1 MNVEQSKNV
10 YLRIGKELSEKMT
23 KSELNKFSQEVVNF
37 LRYAG
42 VDKNMKIKLF
52 QTIIEAVARKK
63 VSLPDDSRFTQGI
76 LQSGELEMTTNVGF
90 IIQGLSYH
98 NN

>member
-1 MNVEQSKNV
+1 MNV
-10 YLRIGKELSEKMT
+10 YLQIGKDLSEKMT

-42 VDKNMKIKLF
+42 VDKDMKIKLF

-63 VSLPDDSRFTQGI
+63 ITLPNDSKFTEGI
-76 LQSGELEMTTNVGF
+76 LQSSEFEMTENVGF
-90 IIQGLSYH
+90 ILEGLSCR

>member
-1 MNVEQSKNV
+1 MNV
-10 YLRIGKELSEKMT
+10 YLQIGKELSEKMT

-42 VDKNMKIKLF
+42 VDKDMKIKLF

-63 VSLPDDSRFTQGI
+63 ITLPNDSKFTEGI
-76 LQSGELEMTTNVGF
+76 LQSSEFEMTENVGF
-90 IIQGLSYH
+90 ILEGLSYR

>member
-1 MNVEQSKNV
+1 MDVEQSKNV
-10 YLRIGKELSEKMT
+10 YLQIGKELSEKMT

-42 VDKNMKIKLF
+42 FDKNMKIKLF

-76 LQSGELEMTTNVGF
+76 LQSSELEMTTNVGF

>member
-23 KSELNKFSQEVVNF
+23 KSELTKFSQEVANY
-37 LRYAG
+37 LQYAG
-42 VDKNMKIKLF
+42 LDKNMKIKLF
-52 QTIIEAVARKK
+52 QTIIEVVARKK
-63 VSLPDDSRFTQGI
+63 VSLPSDSEFTEGI
-76 LQSGELEMTTNVGF
+76 LQSDEAEMAMNVGF
-90 IIQGLSYH
+90 IIEGLSYH

>member
-1 MNVEQSKNV
+1 MNV
-10 YLRIGKELSEKMT
+10 YLQIGKELSGKMT

-42 VDKNMKIKLF
+42 VDKDMKIKLF
-52 QTIIEAVARKK
+52 QTIIEAVVRKK
-63 VSLPDDSRFTQGI
+63 VSLPSDSEFTEGI
-76 LQSGELEMTTNVGF
+76 LQSDEAEMTMNVGF
-90 IIQGLSYH
+90 LIEGLSYH

>member
-1 MNVEQSKNV
+1 MDVEQSKNV

-76 LQSGELEMTTNVGF
+76 LQSDEVEMTTNVGF
-90 IIQGLSYH
+90 IIEGLSYH

>member
-1 MNVEQSKNV
+1 
-10 YLRIGKELSEKMT
+10 
-23 KSELNKFSQEVVNF
+23 ELNKFSQEVVNF

-42 VDKNMKIKLF
+42 VDKDMKIKLF

-63 VSLPDDSRFTQGI
+63 ITLPNDSKFTEGI
-76 LQSGELEMTTNVGF
+76 LQSSEFEMTENVGF
-90 IIQGLSYH
+90 ILEGLSYR

>member
-1 MNVEQSKNV
+1 MNV
-10 YLRIGKELSEKMT
+10 YLQIGKELSGKMT

-42 VDKNMKIKLF
+42 VDKDMKIKLF

-63 VSLPDDSRFTQGI
+63 ITLPNDSKFTEGI
-76 LQSGELEMTTNVGF
+76 LQSSEFEMTENVGF
-90 IIQGLSYH
+90 ILEGLSYR

>member
-1 MNVEQSKNV
+1 MNV
-10 YLRIGKELSEKMT
+10 YLQIGKELSEKMT
-23 KSELNKFSQEVVNF
+23 KSELNRFSQEVTNY
-37 LRYAG
+37 LRFAG
-42 VDKNMKIKLF
+42 LDSDMKIKLF

-63 VSLPDDSRFTQGI
+63 VTLPANNEFTQGI
-76 LQSGELEMTTNVGF
+76 MLSNELEMTTNVGF

>member
-1 MNVEQSKNV
+1 MNV
-10 YLRIGKELSEKMT
+10 YLQIGKELSEKMT

-42 VDKNMKIKLF
+42 LDKDMKIKLF
-52 QTIIEAVARKK
+52 QTIIEAVAKK
-63 VSLPDDSRFTQGI
+63 KITLPNDNKFTEGI
-76 LQSGELEMTTNVGF
+76 LQSSEFEMTENVGF
-90 IIQGLSYH
+90 ILEGLSYR

>member
-1 MNVEQSKNV
+1 MNV
-10 YLRIGKELSEKMT
+10 YLQIGKELSEKMT
-23 KSELNKFSQEVVNF
+23 KSELNRFSQEVTNY
-37 LRYAG
+37 LRFAG
-42 VDKNMKIKLF
+42 LDSDMKIKLF

-63 VSLPDDSRFTQGI
+63 VTLPDDSEFTQGI
-76 LQSGELEMTTNVGF
+76 MLSNELEMTTNVGF

>member
-1 MNVEQSKNV
+1 MNV
-10 YLRIGKELSEKMT
+10 YLQIGKELSEKMT
-23 KSELNKFSQEVVNF
+23 KSELNRFSQEVTNY
-37 LRYAG
+37 LRFAG
-42 VDKNMKIKLF
+42 LDSDMKIKLF

-63 VSLPDDSRFTQGI
+63 VTLPADNEFTQGI
-76 LQSGELEMTTNVGF
+76 MLSNELEMTTNVGF

>member
-1 MNVEQSKNV
+1 MYIEQSKNV
-10 YLRIGKELSEKMT
+10 YLQIGKELSGKMT
-23 KSELNKFSQEVVNF
+23 KSELNKFSQEVVIF

-42 VDKNMKIKLF
+42 FDKDMKIKLF

-63 VSLPDDSRFTQGI
+63 VSLPSDSEFTEGI
-76 LQSGELEMTTNVGF
+76 LQSDEAEMTMNVGF
-90 IIQGLSYH
+90 LIEGLSYR

>member
-1 MNVEQSKNV
+1 MNV
-10 YLRIGKELSEKMT
+10 YLQIGKELSEKMT

-42 VDKNMKIKLF
+42 VDKDMKIKLF
-52 QTIIEAVARKK
+52 QTIIEVVVRKK
-63 VSLPDDSRFTQGI
+63 VSLPSDSEFTEGI
-76 LQSGELEMTTNVGF
+76 LQSDEAEMTMNVGF
-90 IIQGLSYH
+90 LIEGLSYH

>member
-1 MNVEQSKNV
+1 MNF
-10 YLRIGKELSEKMT
+10 YLQIGKELSGKMT

-42 VDKNMKIKLF
+42 VDKDMKIKLF

-63 VSLPDDSRFTQGI
+63 ITLPNDSKFTEGI
-76 LQSGELEMTTNVGF
+76 LQSSEFEMTENVGF
-90 IIQGLSYH
+90 ILEGLSYR

>member
-1 MNVEQSKNV
+1 MDVEQSKNV

-23 KSELNKFSQEVVNF
+23 KSELTKFSQEVANY
-37 LRYAG
+37 LQYAG
-42 VDKNMKIKLF
+42 LDKNMKIKLF
-52 QTIIEAVARKK
+52 QTIIEVVARKK
-63 VSLPDDSRFTQGI
+63 VSLPSDSEFTEGI
-76 LQSGELEMTTNVGF
+76 LQSDEVEMTTNVGF

>member
-1 MNVEQSKNV
+1 MDVEQSKNV

-42 VDKNMKIKLF
+42 FDKNMKIKLF

-76 LQSGELEMTTNVGF
+76 LQSDEVEMTTNVGF
-90 IIQGLSYH
+90 IIEGLSYH

>member
-1 MNVEQSKNV
+1 MDVEQSKKV
-10 YLRIGKELSEKMT
+10 YLSIGKELSKKMT

-42 VDKNMKIKLF
+42 VDKDMKIKLF
-52 QTIIEAVARKK
+52 QTIIEAVVRKK
-63 VSLPDDSRFTQGI
+63 VSLPSDSEFTEGI
-76 LQSGELEMTTNVGF
+76 LQSDEAEMTMNVGF
-90 IIQGLSYH
+90 LIEGLSYH